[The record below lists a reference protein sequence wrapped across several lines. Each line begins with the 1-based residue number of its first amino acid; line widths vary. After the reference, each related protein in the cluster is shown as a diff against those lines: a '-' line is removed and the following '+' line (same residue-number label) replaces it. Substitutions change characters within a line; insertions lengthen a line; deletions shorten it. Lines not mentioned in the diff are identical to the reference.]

1 MYYMR
6 IAGGVWQ
13 SVLKEEIKIS
23 QAVSELKKKNKKKKT
38 LFTDVYEMKREN
50 CGQRETFI
58 VEQSNAAGR
67 KIVEMVNFR

>member
-1 MYYMR
+1 M
-6 IAGGVWQ
+6 
-13 SVLKEEIKIS
+13 KEEIKIS
-23 QAVSELKKKNKKKKT
+23 QAVSELKKKKKKKKKKT

>member
-1 MYYMR
+1 M
-6 IAGGVWQ
+6 
-13 SVLKEEIKIS
+13 
-23 QAVSELKKKNKKKKT
+23 KKKKKKKKKKT

-67 KIVEMVNFR
+67 KIVKMVNFR